1 MTKIEIETKLKEMRA
16 ASDRFVPGLMKNLS
30 IDGKEVTWKE
40 FKDEEKRIEK
50 MYLEIMKNEDG
61 WYWLTPVKDML
72 VENGKVV
79 LGVCRGFDGPNLM
92 LVYKTVKK
100 SWDNERVNYSGKEI
114 QSDEWGIYERVREG
128 ATPEEIDGN
137 EYQLREVYDTGSCHD
152 LEEIYAELCKSEDEK
167 NG

>member
-16 ASDRFVPGLMKNLS
+16 ASDGFVPGLMENLS

-40 FKDEEKRIEK
+40 FKDEEKRLEK

-100 SWDNERVNYSGKEI
+100 SWNNERANYSGKTI
-114 QSDEWGIYERVREG
+114 QSDEWGIYERVTEG
-128 ATPEEIDGN
+128 ATPDEIAAGK
-137 EYQLREVYDTGSCHD
+137 YLLREVYDTGSCHD
-152 LEEIYAELCKSEDEK
+152 LEEIYAELRATEEAE
-167 NG
+167 

>member
-16 ASDRFVPGLMKNLS
+16 ESEGFIPGLMKNLS
-30 IDGKEVTWKE
+30 IDGKNVMWNE
-40 FKDEEKRIEK
+40 FKDEEKRLKK
-50 MYLEIMKNEDG
+50 MYLEIMKNENG
-61 WYWLTPVKDML
+61 WYWLTPVKDVL

-92 LVYKTVKK
+92 LVYKTVKQ
-100 SWDNERVNYSGKEI
+100 SWDDERTNYSGKTI

-128 ATPEEIDGN
+128 ATPDEIAAGK
-137 EYQLREVYDTGSCHD
+137 YLLREVYDNGSCHD